1 MLLAFT
7 SRSPA
12 LKRARRIVVCL
23 LHSVIQ
29 RCVET
34 LLLPVSG
41 EFRSFRATRGAPTDL
56 PRRYPLVFAR
66 PALALEARPS
76 FSHPV
81 HSHSRIPPQSRVLP
95 ATALTSLK
103 LV

>member
-41 EFRSFRATRGAPTDL
+41 EFRSFRATR
-56 PRRYPLVFAR
+56 RRLQICQDATPLYSRVPLWHWR
-66 PALALEARPS
+66 RALASATLFTPTPGVRPNHV
-76 FSHPV
+76 FC
-81 HSHSRIPPQSRVLP
+81 LP
-95 ATALTSLK
+95 LL
-103 LV
+103 